1 MGHGRYGHIMQHCL
15 RCSSVLLDEVA
26 DGALDDVD
34 AFHHLRLGDDQR
46 RSKPNNDKDLLIE
59 MLDN

>member
-1 MGHGRYGHIMQHCL
+1 MQHCL

-34 AFHHLRLGDDQR
+34 AFHHLRLRDDQR
-46 RSKPNNDKDLLIE
+46 RCKPNNDKDILIE
-59 MLDN
+59 MLDK